1 MNLLEKEL
9 EDAIYEATD
18 EQLKERGLV
27 DVVEDGIILRL
38 RQTFLGDEAGRSDL
52 IFVTRKHFGDSFDSV
67 LRINIIELKRD
78 KVGSDA
84 LLQAVRYANAV
95 KTYMDL
101 RKFDYYDIKIT
112 LIGQEIKSDNSF
124 MFLPNLV
131 NRRSNY
137 LHALNEI
144 NAYSFR
150 YMIDGIQF
158 CDEHIGYSETKT
170 DKFMKGICLKSNQ
183 QNPSEQDGLPF

>member
-18 EQLKERGLV
+18 EQLKERGLA
-27 DVVEDGIILRL
+27 DVVEDGTIMRL

-52 IFVTRKHFGDSFDSV
+52 IFVTRKHFCDAFDSI

-84 LLQAVRYANAV
+84 LLQAIRYANAV

-101 RKFDYYDIKIT
+101 RKFDYYDLKIT

-124 MFLPNLV
+124 MFLPYLT
-131 NRRSNY
+131 NRRANY
-137 LHALNEI
+137 LHAVNEI

-158 CDEHIGYSETKT
+158 SDEYIGYSETET
-170 DKFMKGICLKSNQ
+170 DKFMKGICLKNNQ
-183 QNPSEQDGLPF
+183 QNQSEQDGLPF

>member
-52 IFVTRKHFGDSFDSV
+52 IFVTRKHFGDAFDSV

-101 RKFDYYDIKIT
+101 RKFDYYDIRIT

-158 CDEHIGYSETKT
+158 CDKHIGYSETKT